1 MTKTINLKELFDNF
15 EYTTMQSYEN
25 MSVIGIKSNENY
37 NNIDMLP
44 LKKGLQMGL
53 VEIGELENANVNT
66 LNVTN
71 NAITPLLILDG
82 EELIGAKQNRIANAT
97 YIIPP
102 KTNMQI
108 KVSCTESGRWNYTT
122 NHFKYS
128 GHFAEANLRKAKAQ
142 DVTESLKTNGI
153 RESNQSRVWNRIS
166 EVSNTLKVKSKTS
179 AMREIYTNNKAKI
192 NEYLDNFKDEN
203 DTIGSIILINNKV
216 SGIELLFNRT
226 LYKQNHRKL
235 IESYIPEAIEQKNE
249 DYDNESNIDV
259 DKFINEVVTS
269 KIEQYEP
276 DGIGVDVRIESEDI
290 IGSTILLEN
299 NPINA
304 SFFRKIKT

>member
-37 NNIDMLP
+37 NNIDILP

-142 DVTESLKTNGI
+142 DVTESLKTN
-153 RESNQSRVWNRIS
+153 
-166 EVSNTLKVKSKTS
+166 
-179 AMREIYTNNKAKI
+179 
-192 NEYLDNFKDEN
+192 
-203 DTIGSIILINNKV
+203 
-216 SGIELLFNRT
+216 
-226 LYKQNHRKL
+226 
-235 IESYIPEAIEQKNE
+235 
-249 DYDNESNIDV
+249 
-259 DKFINEVVTS
+259 
-269 KIEQYEP
+269 
-276 DGIGVDVRIESEDI
+276 EDI